1 MTSITKQRV
10 KLNIKVLGVNLG
22 ADQGQ
27 AAKPVSGAGGPATSA
42 SGGQTGEKQQVR
54 EQFKAP
60 DMSIVS
66 KLMSKV
72 RFFCLFHNSQY
83 SKRLKDIIIC
93 KMFKEDSFG
102 SKGRKYCMAMFGSL
116 VFMAG
121 SRSN

>member
-27 AAKPVSGAGGPATSA
+27 AKPISGTGGPATSG

-72 RFFCLFHNSQY
+72 RYFFTLIYFTILNIH
-83 SKRLKDIIIC
+83 RGLKI
-93 KMFKEDSFG
+93 S
-102 SKGRKYCMAMFGSL
+102 
-116 VFMAG
+116 
-121 SRSN
+121 

>member
-27 AAKPVSGAGGPATSA
+27 AAKPISGAGGPATSA
-42 SGGQTGEKQQVR
+42 SGQTGEKQQVR

-72 RFFCLFHNSQY
+72 RFFSFPFVYFIILNIP
-83 SKRLKDIIIC
+83 RGLKI
-93 KMFKEDSFG
+93 S
-102 SKGRKYCMAMFGSL
+102 
-116 VFMAG
+116 
-121 SRSN
+121 

>member
-27 AAKPVSGAGGPATSA
+27 AAKPISGAGGPATSA
-42 SGGQTGEKQQVR
+42 SGQTGEKQQVR

-72 RFFCLFHNSQY
+72 RFFSFPFLYF
-83 SKRLKDIIIC
+83 IILNIP
-93 KMFKEDSFG
+93 KG
-102 SKGRKYCMAMFGSL
+102 QLISKGLFSGIVLTKKPTK
-116 VFMAG
+116 VF
-121 SRSN
+121 

>member
-27 AAKPVSGAGGPATSA
+27 AKPISGTGGPATSG
-42 SGGQTGEKQQVR
+42 SSQTGEKQQVR

-72 RFFCLFHNSQY
+72 RYFLYFYLFHDSQY
-83 SKRLKDIIIC
+83 S
-93 KMFKEDSFG
+93 
-102 SKGRKYCMAMFGSL
+102 
-116 VFMAG
+116 
-121 SRSN
+121 

>member
-27 AAKPVSGAGGPATSA
+27 AAKPISGAGGPATSA
-42 SGGQTGEKQQVR
+42 SGQTGEKQQVR

-72 RFFCLFHNSQY
+72 RFFLLLFFIP
-83 SKRLKDIIIC
+83 K
-93 KMFKEDSFG
+93 G
-102 SKGRKYCMAMFGSL
+102 SKIS
-116 VFMAG
+116 
-121 SRSN
+121 

>member
-27 AAKPVSGAGGPATSA
+27 AAKPISGAGGPATSA

-72 RFFCLFHNSQY
+72 RFFSFPFVYFIILNIP
-83 SKRLKDIIIC
+83 RGLKI
-93 KMFKEDSFG
+93 S
-102 SKGRKYCMAMFGSL
+102 
-116 VFMAG
+116 
-121 SRSN
+121 

>member
-27 AAKPVSGAGGPATSA
+27 AAKPISGAGGPATSA
-42 SGGQTGEKQQVR
+42 SGQTGEKQQVR

-72 RFFCLFHNSQY
+72 RFFYYFSLFRKAQKYHNEI
-83 SKRLKDIIIC
+83 LKKAVLDPLFLWPGLGVTEVG
-93 KMFKEDSFG
+93 K
-102 SKGRKYCMAMFGSL
+102 SL
-116 VFMAG
+116 SVSAF
-121 SRSN
+121 

>member
-27 AAKPVSGAGGPATSA
+27 AAKPISGAGGPATSG
-42 SGGQTGEKQQVR
+42 SGQTGEKQQVR

-72 RFFCLFHNSQY
+72 RFFPFLYF
-83 SKRLKDIIIC
+83 IILNIP
-93 KMFKEDSFG
+93 KG
-102 SKGRKYCMAMFGSL
+102 QLISKGLFSGIVSTKKQTK
-116 VFMAG
+116 VF
-121 SRSN
+121 